1 MSYSLQDYLEG
12 TVSRHDLLAYSRI
25 FDNEESQQALQEFF
39 RCEDQRNAAINKVF
53 KAARKQMAENT
64 PDRTSS
70 SSSSAA
76 TSSSVDDPIMAD
88 GGCYVT
94 GGGIVSTP
102 STSSSSATKAKAKV
116 RAAYPAALSPT
127 PPAKRVLVG
136 FPVFQDQALLH
147 AVAEQVASSSKK

>member
-53 KAARKQMAENT
+53 KAARKQMAEHT
-64 PDRTSS
+64 QSRTSS

-76 TSSSVDDPIMAD
+76 TSLSMDDPITAD
-88 GGCYVT
+88 GGCYVR
-94 GGGIVSTP
+94 GGGTVRSP
-102 STSSSSATKAKAKV
+102 PTSSSSTTKAKAKI
-116 RAAYPAALSPT
+116 RAPYPEAPSST
-127 PPAKRVLVG
+127 PPAKRSLVG
-136 FPVFQDQALLH
+136 FPVFQNQNLQPAIAD
-147 AVAEQVASSSKK
+147 QVASGIKK